1 VTLCGKRSN
10 HGGLAVIDYKYHII
24 SLVAVFLALGVGI
37 LIGSMALGNEF
48 IGEQQEALI
57 NRLEGDFQQL
67 RIQNGL
73 TRSELAAANETVQE
87 YEELCRLMM
96 SAVIRDKLQ
105 NYRVVV
111 IQTNDGCS
119 LEHIIN
125 PLETAGAEI
134 GAVISVLGDF
144 SLANVSTSLF
154 HSGSGEV
161 SEVLN
166 MLGEAILLGDEN
178 GLIDDLSARKLVK
191 ITGSTGNFID
201 AVIIAGGSQKEME
214 GQLKWLDLGLTD
226 FFLKNSVDVI
236 GVEPSSI
243 VYSYMSHY
251 QTKPI
256 ATIDNIDSIP
266 GQIALVYSVLGEIGH
281 YGVKRTAEKLMPE
294 LW

>member
-1 VTLCGKRSN
+1 M
-10 HGGLAVIDYKYHII
+10 IDYKYHVT

-37 LIGSMALGNEF
+37 LIGSMALGHEF

-73 TRSELAAANETVQE
+73 TKSELAAANETVKE
-87 YEELCRLMM
+87 YDEICRKMM
-96 SAVIRDKLQ
+96 PAIIKDKLQ

-111 IQTNDGCS
+111 IQTGNGCS

-125 PLETAGAEI
+125 PLETAGAEVE
-134 GAVISVLGDF
+134 AVISVLSDF

-154 HSGSGEV
+154 YSENGEDGG
-161 SEVLN
+161 VLN

-178 GLIDDLSARKLVK
+178 GLIEDLAKRKLVK
-191 ITGSTGNFID
+191 FSGSTGNFID
-201 AVIIAGGSQKEME
+201 AVILAGGSQTDMAE
-214 GQLKWLDLGLTD
+214 QAKWLDLGLTD
-226 FFLKNSVDVI
+226 YFLQNDVNVI
-236 GVEPSSI
+236 GVEPSSAG
-243 VYSYMSHY
+243 YSYMSYY

-266 GQIALVYSVLGEIGH
+266 GQISLVYSVLGERGH
-281 YGVKRTAEKLMPE
+281 FGIKKTAETLMPE